1 MFLFFSSSF
10 AYESLALPL
19 AAFVVWWLGATRHQP
34 GRLVP
39 IVTVISIVAVCVTHH
54 VVGFALTALLGA
66 WYMADRF
73 TKRPTAGEHS
83 VGLMTL
89 VAGTVSLVWFFWVA
103 RPAASYLITTNV
115 LPAVQ
120 QTVSLVVGHTAARH
134 LYASGGYVAPA
145 WQTVAGF
152 AAVGLL
158 VLAMPP
164 ALYRAWDLYF
174 RPRGI
179 NHHSLLYR
187 GPMAIAIIVAVIYP
201 LSLVPRLAPDGVAIS
216 ARSWEY
222 VFTGLGCVLGL
233 LAEERVSRRRDQSRR
248 QPMRT
253 VLVGRPRAL
262 VAAGVVTVIFIGNV
276 SVGTA
281 FYQLL
286 PESSHPQGYPW
297 TVQPDAINASNWAR
311 EHLGINQ
318 RFGANANDALALAT
332 YGEQDP
338 VAENAVWPIFFAKV
352 VNEAVV
358 HTIRATRVRYLLVDS
373 QMTKGVPATPGY
385 YFSPQ
390 EPGANEYAQPFPA
403 AALRKF
409 TSYTCIHLIYHF
421 GYVQIF
427 DISGIENGSCT
438 PRSISAARNG
448 TEPS

>member
-1 MFLFFSSSF
+1 M
-10 AYESLALPL
+10 AVA
-19 AAFVVWWLGATRHQP
+19 V
-34 GRLVP
+34 
-39 IVTVISIVAVCVTHH
+39 IVAV
-54 VVGFALTALLGA
+54 A
-66 WYMADRF
+66 
-73 TKRPTAGEHS
+73 
-83 VGLMTL
+83 
-89 VAGTVSLVWFFWVA
+89 
-103 RPAASYLITTNV
+103 
-115 LPAVQ
+115 
-120 QTVSLVVGHTAARH
+120 
-134 LYASGGYVAPA
+134 
-145 WQTVAGF
+145 
-152 AAVGLL
+152 
-158 VLAMPP
+158 
-164 ALYRAWDLYF
+164 
-174 RPRGI
+174 
-179 NHHSLLYR
+179 
-187 GPMAIAIIVAVIYP
+187 YP
-201 LSLVPRLAPDGVAIS
+201 LSLAPRLAPDGVAIS

-233 LAEERVSRRRDQSRR
+233 LAEERVSRRRDQSK
-248 QPMRT
+248 QQAMRT

-262 VAAGVVTVIFIGNV
+262 VAAGLVTVIFIGSV
-276 SVGTA
+276 SIGTA

-318 RFGANANDALALAT
+318 RFGANSNDALALAT

-338 VAENAVWPIFFAKV
+338 VAEDAVWPIFFAKV
-352 VNEAVV
+352 MNKAVV
-358 HTIRATRVRYLLVDS
+358 HTIRATRVRYLLVNS